1 MAHLLGTQSLGAL
14 AGSRRLL
21 ADVTVGIDDGSR
33 VGILGPNGAGKS
45 TLLRLVAGLQ
55 VPDEGVVT
63 QRDGVRVV
71 VLEQVDRFD
80 PEQRVV
86 DVVHPGLEEYQWA
99 SDPRVRDIHAGLLAD
114 IDLEAR
120 VGSLSGGQRRR
131 AALARVLAADADV
144 VALDEPTNHLD
155 VEGVA
160 WLAQH
165 LRARFARPGATGA
178 LLAVT
183 HDRWFL
189 DEVCEHIWEVVPGV
203 DPGNG
208 RPQVAGHVE
217 VYDGSYAAY
226 TLARAERVRQ
236 ADVAAQKRANLL
248 TKELA
253 WLRRGAPART
263 SKPRF
268 HIDAAEALIADV
280 PPPRDSVELARL
292 ATARLGKDVV
302 DLEDVTLDFTRPD
315 GSTLRVLDNVTWRLA
330 PGERVGVIG
339 ANGAGKTT
347 LLNLLRGDLAPTSGR
362 VRRGKTVK
370 VATLSQDTHELD
382 EVADMRVVEAVADV
396 AQVVEVGGK
405 EVTAAQ
411 MTERMG
417 FTRERAWT
425 PVSEV
430 SGGERRRLQLMRLL
444 MGEPNVVLLDEPT
457 NDLDIDTLAAM
468 EDLLDSF
475 PGTLVVVSHD
485 RYLLERVTDHQVALL
500 GDGTLRALPGGVE
513 QYLQLREDGVG
524 VAVPGAAGGAGGS
537 GGAGSAGG
545 DGPRGTGAAPGA
557 DRTGCGAAP
566 GAVTDSQARRA
577 AKKDADR
584 LERQLDRLRSR
595 VGELEAGLAAA
606 SGAVGSDPSQ
616 VQVLADLS
624 AELVDVN
631 EQVDRAETA
640 WLEAAELLE

>member
-1 MAHLLGTQSLGAL
+1 MAHLLATQAAGAM

-21 ADVTVGIDDGSR
+21 EDVTVGLEDGSR

-45 TLLRLVAGLQ
+45 TLLRLVSGEQQPDAGA
-55 VPDEGVVT
+55 VVR
-63 QRDGVRVV
+63 RDGVRVI
-71 VLEQVDRFD
+71 VLDQVDRLD
-80 PEQRVV
+80 PEASVV
-86 DVVHPGLEEYQWA
+86 DAVHPGMAVHEWA
-99 SDPRVRDIHAGLLAD
+99 SDAGVRDIHRGLLAD
-114 IDLEAR
+114 IPMDAW

-131 AALARVLAADADV
+131 VALAHVLSAPADI

-165 LRARFARPGATGA
+165 LRDRFARPGATGA

-189 DEVCEHIWEVVPGV
+189 DEVCEHIWEVVPGI
-203 DPGNG
+203 DPGG
-208 RPQVAGHVE
+208 DRPQVPGHVE

-263 SKPRF
+263 SKPKF
-268 HIDAAEALIADV
+268 HIAEAEALISDV
-280 PPPRDSVELARL
+280 PPLRDSVELVRM
-292 ATARLGKDVV
+292 ATARLGKDVL
-302 DLEDVTLDFTRPD
+302 DLEDVTVAFGALT
-315 GSTLRVLDNVTWRLA
+315 VLDDVTWRLA
-330 PGERVGVIG
+330 PGERVGVVG
-339 ANGAGKTT
+339 VNGAGKTT
-347 LLNLLRGDLAPTSGR
+347 LLNLLRGDLEPTSGR
-362 VRRGKTVK
+362 VKRGKTVH

-382 EVADMRVVEAVADV
+382 ALGDIRVVEAVADV
-396 AQVVEVGGK
+396 ASTMMIEGREVS
-405 EVTAAQ
+405 ASQ
-411 MTERMG
+411 LTERMG
-417 FTRERAWT
+417 FTRQRAWT
-425 PVSEV
+425 RISEI

-444 MGEPNVVLLDEPT
+444 MSEPNVLLLDEPT

-500 GDGTLRALPGGVE
+500 GDGSVRALPGGVE
-513 QYLQLREDGVG
+513 QYLELRAAGVG
-524 VAVPGAAGGAGGS
+524 GAPVPGGSESDEGGPS
-537 GGAGSAGG
+537 GN
-545 DGPRGTGAAPGA
+545 RTTAPGEGPSSA
-557 DRTGCGAAP
+557 D
-566 GAVTDSQARRA
+566 RRA

-584 LERQLDRLRSR
+584 IGRRLEKLRAQATR
-595 VGELEAGLAAA
+595 LEADLAEVSA
-606 SGAVGSDPSQ
+606 SLATDGSQ
-616 VQVLADLS
+616 VERLTALS
-624 AELVDVN
+624 AELADAN
-631 EQVDRAETA
+631 ERIDQEETA
-640 WLEAAELLE
+640 WLEAAEAADL